1 MKDMIYGNAL
11 FHTKM
16 EDGVWRAQ
24 TIKPFVLWNK
34 MEAEINLCV
43 EDADVFK
50 DQYNAVMIV
59 HLTHDKGGL
68 VTTWDS
74 SNDKHCETLD
84 SLFCDWQDFLDMW
97 CAAIAFRKKPCS
109 KGMTHDVISDDNWL
123 GLKRLVAAVDVPE
136 VGVKKGDKGGLIGH
150 RSLIEIDSWVFPG
163 SYARDCTLPRRATLL
178 SNSIILNESSVA
190 SCHVSDSVISDS
202 LLSVCPIVHDSK
214 VEKSN
219 IFRASIE
226 QSTVRDCCI
235 CESSYITSSLL
246 ESIHAVD
253 DSRFGASTVSNV
265 ICVKTDFINS
275 EIVGGF
281 FNECS
286 VKHNNYAAIPN
297 IGDVHVDAMIALD
310 KDGHFV
316 YHVGGEESWV
326 WNWSYHTGGIND
338 QESKQLFLEKCYEKA
353 QLMGTEM
360 DREEFWEIA
369 EMLTDAAKKQIG
381 CASKTDQEW

>member
-16 EDGVWRAQ
+16 KDGAWRAQ

-34 MEAEINLCV
+34 REAEINLCV
-43 EDADVFK
+43 EDADIFK
-50 DQYNAVMIV
+50 DQPNAVMIV

-68 VTTWDS
+68 VSTWDS

-84 SLFCDWQDFLDMW
+84 SLFCDWREFLDMW
-97 CAAIAFRKKPCS
+97 CAAIAFRKKPRS

-123 GLKRLVAAVDVPE
+123 GLKRLVAAADVPE
-136 VGVKKGDKGGLIGH
+136 VGVKKGDKGGLVGH

-163 SYARDCTLPRRATLL
+163 SYARDCTLPRRATSL

-219 IFRASIE
+219 VFGSSIE

-253 DSRFGASTVSNV
+253 DSRFRASTVGNV

-310 KDGHFV
+310 KDGYFV
-316 YHVGGEESWV
+316 YHVGGKGG
-326 WNWSYHTGGIND
+326 WNYHTGGIYEQD
-338 QESKQLFLEKCYEKA
+338 KQLFLEKCYEKA

>member
-24 TIKPFVLWNK
+24 TIKLFVLWNK
-34 MEAEINLCV
+34 REAEINLCV
-43 EDADVFK
+43 EDADIFK
-50 DQYNAVMIV
+50 DQPNAVMIV

-68 VTTWDS
+68 VSTWDS
-74 SNDKHCETLD
+74 SNDKHCEALD
-84 SLFCDWQDFLDMW
+84 SLFCDWREFLDMW
-97 CAAIAFRKKPCS
+97 CAAIAFRKKPRS
-109 KGMTHDVISDDNWL
+109 KGMIHDVISDDNWL
-123 GLKRLVAAVDVPE
+123 GLKRLVAAADVPE

-202 LLSVCPIVHDSK
+202 LLSVCPIIHDSK

-219 IFRASIE
+219 VFGSSIE
-226 QSTVRDCCI
+226 KSTVRDCCI
-235 CESSYITSSLL
+235 CKSPYITSSLL
-246 ESIHAVD
+246 ESIHAMD
-253 DSRFGASTVSNV
+253 DSRFEASTIGNV

-297 IGDVHVDAMIALD
+297 IGDVYVDAMIALD
-310 KDGHFV
+310 KDGYFV
-316 YHVGGEESWV
+316 YHVGGKEG
-326 WNWSYHTGGIND
+326 WNYHTGGIYE

-369 EMLTDAAKKQIG
+369 ETLADAAKKQIT